1 MELKFKKCLKCGALI
16 NVFEDSKTDFICC
29 SEKMVDVKP
38 NTLEAS
44 FEKHIP
50 NYEIKDL
57 EIEVFVNYVMDNDHY
72 IEWIMYQ
79 TDKESI
85 KITFKP
91 GDTLKVKFKY
101 QKKAL
106 LYSYCNKHGLWM
118 KEVL

>member
-1 MELKFKKCLKCGALI
+1 
-16 NVFEDSKTDFICC
+16 
-29 SEKMVDVKP
+29 
-38 NTLEAS
+38 
-44 FEKHIP
+44 
-50 NYEIKDL
+50 
-57 EIEVFVNYVMDNDHY
+57 MDNDHY